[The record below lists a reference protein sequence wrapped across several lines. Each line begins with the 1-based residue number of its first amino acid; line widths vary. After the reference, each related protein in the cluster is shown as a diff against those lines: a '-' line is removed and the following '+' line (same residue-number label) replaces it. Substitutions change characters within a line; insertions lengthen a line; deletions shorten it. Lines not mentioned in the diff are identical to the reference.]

1 MKQDNGY
8 SLNLLPVYEE
18 ATVGIAFIDPE
29 GNWQKGNSNFLRFT
43 GYSEEDLPGISWDD
57 IFEKNDTNKG
67 FLSMIT
73 AASFRFSP
81 VVLKVLRK
89 DGRQVWLNVF
99 LLPLENKHFT
109 CIAEDVS
116 KEIIF
121 KELDQ
126 LERNVLEKNALPYY
140 RLEEVLDEF
149 ILGLEQI
156 FPEMI
161 CSIMK
166 VIDNNVYC
174 WSAKGLP
181 EDYLREIEGVSI
193 GPKAGSC
200 GTAAFFKT
208 AVIVEDISTDYRW
221 ESYKET
227 ILSHGFRACWSN
239 PILSASGK
247 VLATFAIYYKKIKS
261 PESIELNFINR
272 SGKILAIIL
281 ENYLSI
287 QSLKQSNQ
295 RFQYVT
301 EATSEAIWDAD
312 LRKGTVVWSQGYH
325 TLFGHPYQQ
334 EEMDGSSWSNFIH
347 PDDYD
352 VVTDSIQTII
362 DGKKK
367 TWTKA
372 YRFQKVD
379 GSYLRVEDKGLVVRD
394 QEGKPLR
401 MVGAMRDISAQYA
414 YNTSLKELNRSLE
427 SNKKHLEATNAE
439 LEQYAFIASHHLQ
452 EPLRTVIGF
461 MDKLYKAYGTELDDK
476 ARQYVLFALNGAKQ
490 MRQQILD
497 LLEYGTIGKN
507 ETKAQFRWI
516 ETSSLV
522 TEVLRANYEW
532 IQQTSATIEYENL
545 PRIWGDKKRLTQVFE
560 HLILNGIKYQLP
572 SQKAKISIGSQ
583 QKGGEIVFYVKDN
596 GLGID
601 KAYYHKIFLLFHR
614 LHSQDAFP
622 GTGIGLPI
630 CKKIIAH
637 HGGNIWLE
645 SELGKGSTFYFTLP
659 EKVD

>member
-1 MKQDNGY
+1 MKQDKRY
-8 SLNLLPVYEE
+8 SIDLLSVFDD

-29 GNWQKGNSNFLRFT
+29 GNWEKGNSNFLRFT
-43 GYSEEDLPGISWDD
+43 GCDEEHFPGFTWDD
-57 IFEKNDTNKG
+57 VFNKDENNAG
-67 FLSMIT
+67 FSSAIR
-73 AASFRFSP
+73 AASSKFSP
-81 VVLKVLRK
+81 VVLKVFRK
-89 DGRQVWLNVF
+89 DGKQIWLNVF
-99 LLPLENKHFT
+99 LLPLENKHFA
-109 CIAEDVS
+109 CIAEDITE
-116 KEIIF
+116 EIIF

-126 LERNVLEKNALPYY
+126 LERDVLEKNALPYY

-156 FPEMI
+156 FPETV

-166 VIDNNVYC
+166 VSDDKVYC

-181 EDYLREIEGVSI
+181 EDYLREIEGASI

-200 GTAAFFKT
+200 GTAAFFKA
-208 AVIVEDISTDYRW
+208 AVIVEDISSDYRW
-221 ESYKET
+221 EPYKST

-247 VLATFAIYYKKIKS
+247 VLATFAIYYRKVTS
-261 PESIELNFINR
+261 PESMELSFINR

-281 ENYLSI
+281 ENYQSV

-325 TLFGHPYQQ
+325 TLFGHPHQQ
-334 EEMDGSSWSNFIH
+334 DEMDGSSWSDYIH

-352 VVTDSIQTII
+352 AVTGSIQRII
-362 DGKKK
+362 DGRKK
-367 TWTKA
+367 TWTQA
-372 YRFQKVD
+372 YRFRKAD

-394 QEGKPLR
+394 PEGKPLR

-414 YNTSLKELNRSLE
+414 YNRALKELNRSLE
-427 SNKKHLEATNAE
+427 TSKKHLEATNAE

-461 MDKLYKAYGTELDDK
+461 MDNLYKSYGKDLDDK
-476 ARQYVLFALNGAKQ
+476 ARRYVLFAMNDAKQ

-497 LLEYGTIGKN
+497 LLEYGTIGK
-507 ETKAQFRWI
+507 EQKKPPFQWL
-516 ETSSLV
+516 ETSNLV
-522 TEVLRANYEW
+522 EDVLRINCEF
-532 IQQTSATIEYENL
+532 IQQASAKINVGNL
-545 PRIWGDKKRLTQVFE
+545 PRVWADKKRLIQVFT
-560 HLILNGIKYQLP
+560 HLILNGIKYQPP
-572 SQKAKISIGSQ
+572 SQKAEIFISSQ
-583 QKGGEIVFYVKDN
+583 QKKGEVVICVQDN

-601 KAYYHKIFLLFHR
+601 AAYHQKIFLLFHR
-614 LHSQDAFP
+614 LHGKDAFP

-630 CKKIIAH
+630 CKKVITH
-637 HGGNIWLE
+637 HGGSIWVE
-645 SELGKGSTFYFTLP
+645 SQLGKGSRFYFTIP
-659 EKVD
+659 SKSE

>member
-221 ESYKET
+221 EPYKET

>member
-1 MKQDNGY
+1 MIQDKGY
-8 SLNLLPVYEE
+8 LLNLLSVFEE
-18 ATVGIAFIDPE
+18 ATFGIAFIDPE
-29 GNWQKGNSNFLRFT
+29 GNWKKGNSNFLHFT
-43 GYSEEDLPGISWDD
+43 GCSEEDFSGFTWDD
-57 IFEKNDTNKG
+57 VFEKNESNTG
-67 FLSMIT
+67 FSSLIT
-73 AASFRFSP
+73 AASSRFSP

-89 DGRQVWLNVF
+89 DGRRVWLNVF
-99 LLPLENKHFT
+99 LLRLENKHLA
-109 CIAEDVS
+109 CIAEDIS
-116 KEIIF
+116 REMIF

-149 ILGLEQI
+149 IRGLEQI
-156 FPEMI
+156 FPETV

-166 VIDNNVYC
+166 VSDGKVYC

-181 EDYLREIEGVSI
+181 EDYLREIEGASI

-221 ESYKET
+221 EPYKST
-227 ILSHGFRACWSN
+227 IISHGYKACWST

-247 VLATFAIYYKKIKS
+247 VLATFAIYYKKVKS
-261 PESIELNFINR
+261 PESQELNFINR

-312 LRKGTVVWSQGYH
+312 LRKGTVVWSQGYQ

-334 EEMDGSSWSNFIH
+334 EEMDGSSWSDYIH
-347 PDDYD
+347 PDDYAG
-352 VVTDSIQTII
+352 VTGSIERII
-362 DGKKK
+362 DSRKK
-367 TWTKA
+367 TWTQA
-372 YRFQKVD
+372 YRFRKAD

-394 QEGKPLR
+394 PEGKPLR
-401 MVGAMRDISAQYA
+401 MVGAMRDISTQYA
-414 YNTSLKELNRSLE
+414 YNSSLKELNRSLE
-427 SNKKHLEATNAE
+427 ASKKHLEATNAE

-452 EPLRTVIGF
+452 EPLRMVIGF
-461 MDKLYKAYGTELDDK
+461 MDKLYKSYGSELDDK
-476 ARQYVLFALNGAKQ
+476 ASRYVLFALNGAIQ

-497 LLEYGTIGKN
+497 LQEYGAIGKN
-507 ETKAQFRWI
+507 ETNAQFRWL
-516 ETSSLV
+516 ETSQLV
-522 TEVLRANYEW
+522 TDALRVNSEF
-532 IQQTSATIEYENL
+532 IQQTSAIIEFGNL
-545 PRIWGDKKRLTQVFE
+545 PRIWGDKRTLIQVFE
-560 HLILNGIKYQLP
+560 HLILNGIKYQPP
-572 SQKAKISIGSQ
+572 SQKARIVISSQ
-583 QKGGEIVFYVKDN
+583 KKDGETVIYVQDN

-601 KAYYHKIFLLFHR
+601 KAYHEKIFLLFQR
-614 LHSQDAFP
+614 LHGKDAFP
-622 GTGIGLPI
+622 GTGIGLSL
-630 CKKIIAH
+630 CKKIIEH
-637 HGGNIWLE
+637 HGGTIWLE
-645 SELGKGSTFYFTLP
+645 SEVGKGSTFYFTIP